1 MRIYKFRCWE
11 NIRRKTVLW
20 HLLCVWMCCLICAVL
35 RSKPFVLLDACI
47 NATSCENV
55 KEVLRH
61 LGGRNYTVIVGIPEE
76 KDYAGVVRSMK
87 GMANRIIL
95 TRSGNPHYH
104 FSQKQQET
112 LAEEDI
118 GTIWT
123 DSVKQA
129 LTLAGSCPDPIV
141 ILGTTSVISEVEQ
154 IFQ

>member
-1 MRIYKFRCWE
+1 ME
-11 NIRRKTVLW
+11 
-20 HLLCVWMCCLICAVL
+20 VL

-61 LGGRNYTVIVGIPEE
+61 LGGWNCTVIVGIPED
-76 KDYAGVVRSMK
+76 KDYAGVVRSMEET
-87 GMANRIIL
+87 ASRILL

-104 FSQKQQET
+104 FSKKQQET

-129 LTLAGSCPDPIV
+129 LTLGRFLSGSHCN
-141 ILGTTSVISEVEQ
+141 LGNDFGNFRSRADFHQ
-154 IFQ
+154 A